1 MCTFMTMRFRTGVTL
16 LLLGLGCLAC
26 RKAPKVGV
34 VLPET
39 GPAAMYGASLKSGIS
54 LAFSQLGTVQGEA
67 VEVLYRD
74 SGSDPARA
82 ASACEAIYE
91 QGATV
96 IIGGATSAEAKSMIP
111 VADRFKRVLLSPSA
125 SAPDLGRRSSSFL
138 RVFPSDE
145 LEGRQAAEFL
155 VDQQRARSVLILR
168 EDNDYAR
175 GLLPVFVAR
184 LQALGAEVLGPV
196 SLDESGWEQRIRQV
210 VVDQTPESAYICG
223 YGEAIAR
230 GLLVLRAA
238 GFRGPVCATSA
249 IHSTALLQRMG
260 READGL
266 YFPLATADLGGGGE
280 PARRFIESYRRTY
293 NLDPDIYACYGF
305 DAALATVTA
314 LRAVPSPGPD
324 GMAAALRDLR
334 GVRGVMGPVL
344 FDAEGGLHHTLRTHW
359 IRGGRVEV
367 APPGTAGA
375 TKPPRSRE

>member
-1 MCTFMTMRFRTGVTL
+1 MVMRFRTGVTL
-16 LLLGLGCLAC
+16 LSMGLGCLAC
-26 RKAPKVGV
+26 SKAPRVGV

-91 QGATV
+91 QGASV

-125 SAPDLGRRSSSFL
+125 SAPDLGRRSSNFL

-145 LEGRQAAEFL
+145 LEGREAAEFL
-155 VDQQRARSVLILR
+155 VGQQHTHSVLILR

-184 LQALGAEVLGPV
+184 LQALGAEVLGPE
-196 SLDESGWEQRIRQV
+196 SLDESGWEQRVRQAV
-210 VVDQTPESAYICG
+210 ADQNPESAYICG
-223 YGEAIAR
+223 YGEAITR

-238 GFRGPVCATSA
+238 GFHGPVCATSA
-249 IHSTALLQRMG
+249 IHSTSLLQRLG
-260 READGL
+260 REAEGL
-266 YFPLATADLGGGGE
+266 YFPLATADLGGAGE
-280 PARRFIESYRRTY
+280 PARRFIAAYRQTY
-293 NLDPDIYACYGF
+293 NMDPDIYACYGH

-314 LRAVPSPGPD
+314 LRAVPSPGPAN
-324 GMAAALRDLR
+324 MAAALRELR
-334 GVRGVMGPVL
+334 GVRGVMGPVVL
-344 FDAEGGLHHTLRTHW
+344 DAAGALHHTLKTHW

-367 APPGTAGA
+367 APSGA
-375 TKPPRSRE
+375 TPTAARAPRSPR